1 MTKPMTGTR
10 KEWLAARLEL
20 LEAEKELTRRSDE
33 LARQRQELPW
43 VRIDKKYRFETD
55 EGSRRR
61 DALHVLFELLQPVRR
76 THLVVHRRP
85 GRQVLLGLLGFPR
98 APVEPAEAEVA
109 VGQKRAHL
117 ELGGQVHC
125 RTVVCGGRRN
135 VGVGTMRGDVA

>member
-1 MTKPMTGTR
+1 MPHQVVSR
-10 KEWLAARLEL
+10 DAWLKARLGL
-20 LEAEKELTRRSDE
+20 LEEEKELTRRSDE
-33 LARQRQELPW
+33 LARRRQELPW
-43 VRIDKKYRFETD
+43 VRVDKEYRFETD
-55 EGSRRR
+55 ESSRGR
-61 DALHVLFELLQPVRR
+61 DALHALLELLQPVRR
-76 THLVVHRRP
+76 THLAVHRRP

-135 VGVGTMRGDVA
+135 VGLGTMRGGVA